1 MSESKK
7 TYMEE
12 SLWEVE
18 HFLAQ
23 ENINRDALREKE
35 EMDPDQHDG
44 SYELMR
50 ETIEAGLAIFPL
62 FTIDD
67 SSNSNKFVVQK

>member
-1 MSESKK
+1 M
-7 TYMEE
+7 
-12 SLWEVE
+12 
-18 HFLAQ
+18 
-23 ENINRDALREKE
+23 DALREKE

>member
-1 MSESKK
+1 MQSI
-7 TYMEE
+7 MAEE
-12 SLWEVE
+12 YDVQ
-18 HFLAQ
+18 A
-23 ENINRDALREKE
+23 IMDALREKE